1 MHAADSSNTL
11 DTEVDTPSN
20 LDMVPS
26 AGNELV
32 MCGSPLTASATTTTP
47 VMSLDDQA
55 DEDLKKWYQ
64 HTVNWFRVAVQQVS
78 DDKLTVEDFT
88 RRSNVL
94 FNRGSSS
101 GLTGEESFECHP
113 ETRILYGRVRHEPPP
128 YVHGQP
134 SSRDA
139 GAHEAQPE

>member
-88 RRSNVL
+88 RL
-94 FNRGSSS
+94 
-101 GLTGEESFECHP
+101 L
-113 ETRILYGRVRHEPPP
+113 LVR
-128 YVHGQP
+128 
-134 SSRDA
+134 R
-139 GAHEAQPE
+139 

>member
-78 DDKLTVEDFT
+78 DDKLTKRVFSTGAFVMSLLRTCTDNHRAEMQVLMKHNRSEIRKMEMASFT
-88 RRSNVL
+88 DNKSVDQTE
-94 FNRGSSS
+94 F
-101 GLTGEESFECHP
+101 
-113 ETRILYGRVRHEPPP
+113 V
-128 YVHGQP
+128 
-134 SSRDA
+134 
-139 GAHEAQPE
+139 